1 MNLRVATH
9 NICHMGKN
17 PIDRTEL
24 FPDKTYRNGY
34 EADMVDLMK
43 RNWKQVYESFTADL
57 IGLQEVHMWFDLAST
72 IRTEDQVFRPFGY
85 ELFHQD
91 TGLAVASRFPLVQE
105 VETRFEPVSKR
116 RWQKFRLNVNGREIA
131 IFNTHPTPRD
141 AEIRQ
146 KEYGILID
154 EFRKEECFLAFG
166 DFNAK
171 TADEYEIFREAGFPM
186 ANDGIATVENG
197 SMCDNIIVS
206 PNVKFERV
214 DVYDPEFSLSDHAVL
229 YAEVLI

>member
-1 MNLRVATH
+1 MKLRVATH

-24 FPDKTYRNGY
+24 FPDGTYRNGY

-43 RNWKQVYESFTADL
+43 RNWKQAYESFTADI
-57 IGLQEVHMWFDLAST
+57 IGLQEFHSWFDLGST
-72 IRTEDQVFRPFGY
+72 IRTEDQVFQPFGY
-85 ELFHQD
+85 ELFRQD
-91 TGLAVASRFPLVQE
+91 NGLAVASRFPLVHE
-105 VETRFEPVSKR
+105 VEADFEPVSKR
-116 RWQKFRLNVNGREIA
+116 RWQKFRLHLNGREIA
-131 IFNTHPTPRD
+131 VFNTHPTPRD
-141 AEIRQ
+141 AKIRQ
-146 KEYGILID
+146 KEYEILIG
-154 EFRKEECFLAFG
+154 EFRKEACFLAFG

-186 ANDGIATVENG
+186 ANDGIVTVENG
-197 SMCDNIIVS
+197 SMCDNIVAS

-229 YAEVLI
+229 YAEVVI